1 MEKKTRKAI
10 AKNLSLLNKTEESRV
25 WHEQGFM
32 NCRRAAYA
40 AFAVAMKDKDISQDD
55 IVEILQNVDD
65 LLAFY
70 TGEDE
75 LIDKALKET
84 GIILDFHEVFS
95 SDRIRKEEDHE
106 PESDDGLADT
116 DGEV

>member
-1 MEKKTRKAI
+1 
-10 AKNLSLLNKTEESRV
+10 
-25 WHEQGFM
+25 M

-55 IVEILQNVDD
+55 IVEILQNADD

-75 LIDKALKET
+75 LIDRALETT
-84 GIILDFHEVFS
+84 GIILDFKETFS
-95 SDRIRKEEDHE
+95 SDRIRKEE
-106 PESDDGLADT
+106 P
-116 DGEV
+116 

>member
-1 MEKKTRKAI
+1 MRKAI
-10 AKNLSLLNKTEESRV
+10 ARNLSLLNKTEESRV

-40 AFAVAMKDKDISQDD
+40 AFAVAMKGKDISQDD
-55 IVEILQNVDD
+55 IVEILQNADD

-75 LIDKALKET
+75 LIDQALEKT
-84 GIILDFHEVFS
+84 GIVLDFHEVFS
-95 SDRIRKEEDHE
+95 SDRIRKEEDDHE
-106 PESDDGLADT
+106 PEPDDGLADT
-116 DGEV
+116 DEEV